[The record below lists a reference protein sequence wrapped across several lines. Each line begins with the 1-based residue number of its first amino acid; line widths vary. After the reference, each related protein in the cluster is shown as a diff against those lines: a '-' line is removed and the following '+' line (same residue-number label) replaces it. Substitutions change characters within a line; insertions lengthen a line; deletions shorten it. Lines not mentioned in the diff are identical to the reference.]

1 MFNKVITK
9 FLLCHTCELSKLSKS
24 CGSCNFSFLYP
35 VSIKFSLLIKD
46 FFYCLFSGKLSI
58 VTYLIGIIHY
68 SKLLIVV
75 DLLEVAVFTRKRK
88 FLSHRFDLSSRSI
101 NKEYHRLIL
110 MLTNLLTV
118 LSSNTSNR
126 TIIF

>member
-9 FLLCHTCELSKLSKS
+9 FLLCHTCELSKLNKS

-35 VSIKFSLLIKD
+35 VSIKFFLLVKH
-46 FFYCLFSGKLSI
+46 FFYCLFSGKLST
-58 VTYLIGIIHY
+58 VTSLIGIIHY

-75 DLLEVAVFTRKRK
+75 DLLEVAVLTRKRK
-88 FLSHRFDLSSRSI
+88 FLSHRFDLSPRSI